1 MPWVLVVGRS
11 AEKQLERISQKDRE
25 RLLAVLIQMR
35 VNPFVGDVVQ
45 LRGIENAYR
54 RRVGSW
60 RILFDIYPLKAKKR
74 LVVITAVVRRTS
86 STY

>member
-54 RRVGSW
+54 RRVDSW